1 MVTWM
6 ESLGQVIVFGVKK
19 LPADAE
25 QFCAAP
31 SVDSQNIH
39 IAHNA
44 MVRIASLIIGVQLDK
59 TSNNTKELKVK
70 AGVNRCKDHK
80 INVDYLF
87 SWLKGK

>member
-1 MVTWM
+1 M
-6 ESLGQVIVFGVKK
+6 FGVKK
-19 LPADAE
+19 FPAAAE
-25 QFCAAP
+25 QICAAP

-39 IAHNA
+39 IAHNT

-59 TSNNTKELKVK
+59 TSKNTKDLKVQS
-70 AGVNRCKDHK
+70 GVNHCKDHK